1 MEATGIY
8 HLLVVTFL
16 QEHHLYVTVIN
27 PYLMKQFRRQNLRK
41 GKTDKLD
48 SIAISNYGIEHWF
61 SMQEY
66 RASDEIYDSLK
77 ILSRQ
82 YRHFMRMHV
91 EGLLGLTHLLDYT
104 MPGIKNNSIAGII
117 RAERI
122 SCQTLLM
129 SSGITR

>member
-8 HLLVVTFL
+8 HLPVVTFL

-82 YRHFMRMHV
+82 
-91 EGLLGLTHLLDYT
+91 
-104 MPGIKNNSIAGII
+104 I
-117 RAERI
+117 
-122 SCQTLLM
+122 
-129 SSGITR
+129 